1 MSNLQHRE
9 SHGGSMLNQLT
20 PVVKGLLILN
30 LIIYFA
36 DLFFFDRAV
45 REFGAFSIGTGIYG
59 NRYWELITFQFM
71 HGSVGHVMM
80 NGIGLFVFGPLMER
94 LWGGGRFLVF
104 YLACGVG
111 GALFFTLLAVTG
123 ILPAMSVY
131 TPLVG
136 ASAGIYGVLIA
147 VAVLAPSLQITLIFP
162 PITLTMRQLALGV
175 LTIAVGII
183 VFRIGTNA
191 GGEAGHLGGAIAGF
205 MLTRWVSVFGLGEKK
220 KAKRPRRHF
229 EPKIRPRTVLDLRA
243 QSEVDAI
250 LEKISREGF
259 QSLTDEER
267 DLLHRSAKNQQ
278 D

>member
-1 MSNLQHRE
+1 
-9 SHGGSMLNQLT
+9 
-20 PVVKGLLILN
+20 
-30 LIIYFA
+30 
-36 DLFFFDRAV
+36 
-45 REFGAFSIGTGIYG
+45 
-59 NRYWELITFQFM
+59 
-71 HGSVGHVMM
+71 
-80 NGIGLFVFGPLMER
+80 
-94 LWGGGRFLVF
+94 
-104 YLACGVG
+104 
-111 GALFFTLLAVTG
+111 VTG
-123 ILPAMSVY
+123 FLPAMSVY

-205 MLTRWVSVFGLGEKK
+205 MLTRWVAGFGVFGLGKKK
-220 KAKRPRRHF
+220 KAKRPRRDI

>member
-1 MSNLQHRE
+1 
-9 SHGGSMLNQLT
+9 MLNQLT

-30 LIIYFA
+30 LIIYFS
-36 DLFFFDRAV
+36 DLFFFDLAV

-80 NGIGLFVFGPLMER
+80 NSIGLFVFGPLMER
-94 LWGGGRFLVF
+94 LWGGGRFLMF

-123 ILPAMSVY
+123 FLPAMSVY

-205 MLTRWVSVFGLGEKK
+205 MLTRWVAGFGLGKK
-220 KAKRPRRHF
+220 KKPKRPRRDI